1 MTALAEG
8 PRRFMARC
16 DQWFERARASLLGN
30 VPCRRGCSRCCIG
43 PFAITRLDVAVLQ
56 RGLDSLAPSV
66 RLAIESSARRQTE
79 IFETVFPRLKA
90 EAALDRWSDQDV
102 DGLVDRFRDLP
113 CPALSE
119 DGSCRVY
126 AFRPVTCRT
135 MGIPVETDGLVA
147 GACEVQTAVPV
158 QRVPLVLRQEEQ
170 RLAEQ
175 ERAELEDCLGSTSGS
190 GEEVLLPYGFL
201 PDRSSR
207 PR

>member
-1 MTALAEG
+1 M
-8 PRRFMARC
+8 
-16 DQWFERARASLLGN
+16 
-30 VPCRRGCSRCCIG
+30 G

-56 RGLDSLAPSV
+56 QGLDSLAPSV
-66 RLAIESSARRQTE
+66 RLAIESSAYSQVE
-79 IFETVFPRLKA
+79 AFETVFPRLKA
-90 EAALDRWSDQDV
+90 EAALDRWSDQEV
-102 DGLVDRFRDLP
+102 DGLVERFRDLP

-126 AFRPVTCRT
+126 AFRPVTCRM
-135 MGIPVETDGLVA
+135 MGIPVEADGLVA
-147 GACEVQTAVPV
+147 GACAVQTAVPV

-175 ERAELEDCLGSTSGS
+175 ERVELEGYLGSTPGS
-190 GEEVLLPYGFL
+190 GEEMLLPYGFL